1 MRRESTFSRPHSR
14 SYLLEVEIDRL
25 AESLI
30 EHPTLLQIKVMV
42 TDQLL
47 PVCAWCQQLRDVQGS
62 WHPKETVHLDW
73 ATWAITHTI
82 CPTCAAEMAF

>member
-1 MRRESTFSRPHSR
+1 MRRESTSSPPRPR

-30 EHPTLLQIKVMV
+30 EHPALVQIKVLV

-62 WHPKETVHLDW
+62 WYPKETVHLNWTDW
-73 ATWAITHTI
+73 KITHTI
-82 CPTCAAEMAF
+82 CPTCAAEVTF